1 MKATSVERAL
11 WVIGVLLIA
20 SYGVMR
26 VDAETGRREGIES
39 FTRVRASSNAVPSE
53 TARTSAEQSQWSVG
67 RIRAYAASLAARPR
81 VAPEALLRIP
91 SVKLTVPVYADTT
104 ADSLNRG
111 AGLISGTAG
120 PRAAGGNMG
129 IAAHR
134 DGFFRALK
142 DVALGDRIEVENP
155 SGTRAYRVSALY
167 IVSSDDMRPLLP
179 TGRSEVTLVTCYP
192 FYYVGRAPQRYIVR
206 AIAIAP

>member
-1 MKATSVERAL
+1 
-11 WVIGVLLIA
+11 
-20 SYGVMR
+20 
-26 VDAETGRREGIES
+26 IES
-39 FTRVRASSNAVPSE
+39 FTRVRASSSAVPSE

-67 RIRAYAASLAARPR
+67 RIRAYAASLAGRPR

-91 SVKLTVPVYADTT
+91 SVKLNVPVYADTT

-167 IVSSDDMRPLLP
+167 IVS
-179 TGRSEVTLVTCYP
+179 
-192 FYYVGRAPQRYIVR
+192 
-206 AIAIAP
+206 

>member
-11 WVIGVLLIA
+11 WVIGVMLIA
-20 SYGVMR
+20 CYGAVR
-26 VDAETGRREGIES
+26 ADAEASRREGIES
-39 FTRVRASSNAVPSE
+39 FNRLSIASSSVPRE
-53 TARTSAEQSQWSVG
+53 ITTARADQSQWSAG
-67 RIRAYAASLAARPR
+67 RIRAYTLDVTARPR
-81 VAPEALLRIP
+81 TVPEALLRIP
-91 SVKLTVPVYADTT
+91 SVKLSVPVYADTS

-120 PRAAGGNMG
+120 PQAVGNMG

-142 DVALGDRIEVENP
+142 DVALGDRIEVENL
-155 SGTRAYRVSALY
+155 SGTRVYRVSALY
-167 IVSSDDMRPLLP
+167 VVNPDDTRPLRP
-179 TGRSEVTLVTCYP
+179 TARSTVTLVTCYP
-192 FYYVGRAPQRYIVR
+192 FYYVGSAPHRYIVR